1 LKKGWIWVGLAA
13 LVTLPALVVRF
24 TAEKYAVESAPLL
37 GAVAFGLGVV
47 GAAFLLS
54 WATEAA
60 QHDVPQALAIS
71 VMALI
76 AVSPEYAVDFA
87 LTYEA
92 GSNPAYKEYAIANM
106 IGANRMIV
114 GFAWP
119 LLVFIFALKFRKKH
133 IHLGKEHRIEIGFL
147 LIAGLYSLILP
158 FKGEISIYDVFFLVG
173 LFILYSV
180 RLLKADVHEPEL
192 VGPAKLI
199 GELSKPQRITTVLLI
214 MGFSLFVILMVAKP
228 FAQSLITTGTAIG
241 VDSVFMVQW
250 FAPLASEAPEIVIC
264 VIFTLRAMAAAGLGA
279 LVASKVNQWTL
290 LVGTLPLVFSLGSG
304 AIRALPLQGEFVKD
318 GQTVQFDL
326 VGPML
331 VTSAQTLLATMII
344 INLRAGLVG
353 ATTLFAL
360 LLVQFFV
367 PASIGSLNT
376 DYLFAGIYLLI
387 ALGLAIRERHHFIP
401 TFKSMFSQKYV
412 REQTEAEEAQQLEK
426 EGVALSVNKPSKTLT
441 VN

>member
-1 LKKGWIWVGLAA
+1 MKKGWLWIVLAA
-13 LVTLPALVVRF
+13 GTAIPALVLRF
-24 TAEKYAVESAPLL
+24 TILKDVEKNTPLL
-37 GAVAFGLGVV
+37 GAFVLGLGVV
-47 GAAFLLS
+47 GAAFLLA

-76 AVSPEYAVDFA
+76 AVAPEYAVDFA
-87 LTYEA
+87 LTYQA
-92 GSNPAYKEYAIANM
+92 GTDPTYKEYAIANM

-133 IHLGKEHRIEIGFL
+133 IYLGKEHRVEIGFL

-158 FKGEISIYDVFFLVG
+158 FKGEISLYDVFFLVG
-173 LFILYSV
+173 LFILYSL
-180 RLLKADVHEPEL
+180 RLLKAEVHEPDL
-192 VGPAKLI
+192 IGPAKII
-199 GELSKPQRITTVLLI
+199 GELPKAQRITVVLLL
-214 MGFSLFVILMVAKP
+214 MGYALGVILLIAKP
-228 FAQSLITTGTAIG
+228 FAQGLINTGISIG
-241 VDSVFMVQW
+241 VDSVFLVQW

-304 AIRALPLQGEFVKD
+304 YVRALPLRGEFVKN
-318 GQTVQFDL
+318 GTTVQFDL

-344 INLRAGLVG
+344 LNLRAGLAG
-353 ATTLFAL
+353 ASTLFGL
-360 LLVQFFV
+360 LLVQFFF
-367 PASIGSLNT
+367 PEKIGEINT
-376 DYLFAGIYLLI
+376 DYIFAGIYLLI
-387 ALGLAIRERHHFIP
+387 ALVLAFRERQHFVP
-401 TFKSMFSQKYV
+401 TFKSMVSPKFV
-412 REQTEAEEAQQLEK
+412 REQTHPEEVPKLEK
-426 EGVALSVNKPSKTLT
+426 ASAGALL
-441 VN
+441 